1 MSDRFWQEQ
10 VREYWRLIS
19 VDKTE
24 IRNVMDM
31 NAYYGGFSVALS
43 TLPMW
48 VMNIVPAT
56 MSNTLSA
63 IYDRGLVGAF
73 HDWWDV
79 VNICLLLITFSVI
92 VILISLNNYSIG
104 VCLFQHTHVHMI
116 CSMLHVFF
124 LTTKR
129 VAKVVA

>member
-73 HDWWDV
+73 HDW
-79 VNICLLLITFSVI
+79 CMPFSTYPRSYDFLHASHLFSHYKDRGEGCGIEDIMLEMDRIIRPQV
-92 VILISLNNYSIG
+92 SL
-104 VCLFQHTHVHMI
+104 
-116 CSMLHVFF
+116 
-124 LTTKR
+124 
-129 VAKVVA
+129 